1 VNILEENTKIM
12 AEAVETYALGEDVHY
27 AVSLTVVPGANGQAA
42 PVLIYLVSIPGLGIG
57 ERMVAQ
63 TLQGEV
69 VVDKD
74 IPSMVNQMM
83 EYLKNQRSEAAQK
96 AMETPLP
103 QQNGHGK
110 PLPGLIDPRQGM

>member
-27 AVSLTVVPGANGQAA
+27 AVSMTIVPQANGQVA

-63 TLQGEV
+63 TMQGNII
-69 VVDKD
+69 VDEG

-83 EYLKNQRSEAAQK
+83 EYLKTSRSEAAQQ
-96 AMETPLP
+96 AMNTPLP
-103 QQNGHGK
+103 QQNGHGT